1 MRSAAIMH
9 LMQILKVLVMS
20 ALANGTP
27 IAARK
32 ILGSRF
38 AFPVDAGSTFMDG
51 RPLFGPSKTVRG
63 ILASILVTAACAP
76 LLGLDMS
83 VGAIA
88 AVAAMAGD
96 LFSSFVKRR
105 LNFPPSSQAIGL
117 DQVPESLLPML
128 ACRDV
133 LSLTITDILL
143 GVIIFLAG
151 ELVLSRLLYR
161 LHLRDKP
168 Y

>member
-1 MRSAAIMH
+1 MH
-9 LMQILKVLVMS
+9 LMQILKILVMS

-27 IAARK
+27 IAAKK
-32 ILGSRF
+32 ILGSRS
-38 AFPVDAGSTFMDG
+38 AFPVDAGGTFVDG

-63 ILASILVTAACAP
+63 ILASILVTTACAP
-76 LLGLDMS
+76 LLGLDMR

-96 LFSSFVKRR
+96 LLSSFVKRR

-143 GVIIFLAG
+143 AVIIFLAG